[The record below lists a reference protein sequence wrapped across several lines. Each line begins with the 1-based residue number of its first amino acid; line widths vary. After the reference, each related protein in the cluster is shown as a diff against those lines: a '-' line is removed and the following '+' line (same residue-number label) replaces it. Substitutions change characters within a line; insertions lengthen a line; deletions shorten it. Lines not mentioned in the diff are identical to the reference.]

1 MSSNEENKKPDF
13 SHLSAKAKEDLQL
26 IQSAIA
32 GNQSAYET
40 LLKKY
45 KQSLFATILRIVK
58 TKDVA
63 EDIMLET
70 FAKAFLKLNE
80 YNPKFAFSTWLF
92 RIGINKSIDYLRNKK
107 NMPTSSIDDYMTEES
122 ESTFSEQLSSNENDP
137 IQELLKEEKIS
148 FVKLIVDKLQPRY
161 KRVVEMYYYE
171 DLSCEEIAQQLGSTT
186 NNVKA
191 ELFRARKVLLSI
203 IISMKRDK

>member
-1 MSSNEENKKPDF
+1 MPSNEENKKPDL
-13 SHLSAKAKEDLQL
+13 SHLSAKAKEDWQL

-122 ESTFSEQLSSNENDP
+122 ETTFSEQLSSNENDP